1 MNEPTANKR
10 EIMMLAFLRPNFS
23 LIMPATPDPTKPPMG
38 YCDVTSPMPP
48 VSNGIHCLRP

>member
-23 LIMPATPDPTKPPMG
+23 LIMLATPDPTKPPMG